1 MFEATVPSTDGSGL
15 PVDVK
20 AFESWAEKTVT
31 DGLNNEGPKPGLK
44 STLFILGCWAKAR
57 PEKIESLFATPL
69 VKILNKLAKEHLTF
83 PVHPQALPSSAFESN
98 TDLVM
103 SALRLCRIRV
113 ADLKDQRR
121 WLLSALV
128 QLIERSTSA
137 RLCHFLL
144 EIMRDWVLSPTE
156 SVPTQKEKAGLLL
169 KMTAYE
175 KKDDPTLFTSFLQ
188 LIYDIYTQPSLKRTD
203 LTTRL
208 EPAFLLGTRT
218 TDPELRSRF
227 IDLFNSN
234 LPRSMAGR
242 LQYIL
247 ASQSWESLSSS
258 YWIQQAIDL
267 LLGCVDAE
275 ELLFPSSSSSKS
287 ESPLRALIQKAQ
299 VKDYLLPVR
308 RLLHTDP
315 STAHILWISVFT
327 TVWSTLS
334 KAQQAESTRHL
345 VSLLAKEHHL
355 NQVDMRPNIVQSILE
370 GILASSPAI
379 VLPPFVVKYLGKT
392 FEAWHT
398 AIELMDRSLSLE
410 PIRSD
415 EALKDNTRD
424 GLAELYAD
432 LCEDDL
438 FYGLWR
444 RRSIYAETN
453 AALSYEQN
461 GLWPQAEV
469 MYETAQIKAR
479 TGVLPF
485 TEPEYCLWE
494 DHWILAAQKLQ
505 QWDILTDLAKA
516 ENNHDLLLECAWRL
530 SDWGS
535 MDRDMIDS
543 TLAAVSDVAT
553 PRRKVFEAYTCLL
566 KSQNSMEKNAD
577 FAKILDEAFQ
587 LSIRKWVS
595 LPKAITMAHIP
606 LLQLFQQYVELSEA
620 ALVFDSLAMTN
631 AQNLEFRVAHDLKGI
646 FTTWRERLPNFWDD
660 ISVWSDLLAWRQ
672 HVFSAVTKVYVP
684 LIAPGET
691 ATYGYRGYHETAWM
705 INRFGHVARK
715 HQLHDV
721 CSNALNKIYAL
732 PNIEISEAFLKLRE
746 QAMCHY
752 QKTSSLAEGLE
763 SISTTNLMYFA
774 PGQKAEFLT
783 LKGMFIAKLGHVDD
797 ANHAFAQ
804 AVQMDLN
811 LPKAWAEWG
820 HYNDQLFKEKPT
832 EQSYAANAVSCYLQA
847 AGLYKSRK
855 TRKLLVRVLWL
866 LSLDDPTSTSIF
878 RAFDDYQGETPVWY
892 WITLV
897 PQLLLSLSHRESKQA
912 HVILNKIAKS
922 YPQVRLRFAL
932 LVRVDTSLLIFS
944 FVSRFP
950 SGSFLPTPNVEGGL
964 RRRQASTPSSS
975 RQASEPPERRSVRQ
989 LPDRLRCERQSRIL
1003 RRRIDSQSF
1012 RPLGRSAQPSSAS
1025 SSALGARRGHS
1036 QHAQDGRPAP
1046 RPLDGEDGRPDS
1058 DSRKAAARGGHLPIH
1073 HRPADGW
1080 NAGEL
1085 HALESPCSRMS
1096 ADLSSPA
1103 SFSAIHHSKRQG

>member
-1 MFEATVPSTDGSGL
+1 MPNHVTHLLSFHIFPLQIEINDANHGVVSNSAKVLALVASSKPDNFFTSQLGLLHKLLEKCIVSDDSTLHASVRPVLERMFDVTAPPSDGS
-15 PVDVK
+15 PVDIEVK
-20 AFESWAEKTVT
+20 AFESWAEATVTEGLTT
-31 DGLNNEGPKPGLK
+31 DGLKAGLK
-44 STLFILGCWAKAR
+44 GTLFLLDCWAKTR
-57 PEKIESLFATPL
+57 PEKIESSFAIPL
-69 VKILNKLAKEHLTF
+69 VKILNRLAKEHISF
-83 PVHPQALPSSAFESN
+83 PTPHAHAPPSAAFEAN
-98 TDLVM
+98 TDLIISV
-103 SALRLCRIRV
+103 LRLCRIRV
-113 ADLKDQRR
+113 DHLKEQRK

-128 QLIERSTSA
+128 QLIEKSVNA

-144 EIMRDWVLSPTE
+144 EIMRDWVLSPKE
-156 SVPTQKEKAGLLL
+156 NVPTHKEKAGLLL
-169 KMTAYE
+169 KMVAFE
-175 KKDDPTLFTSFLQ
+175 KKDDPTLLVTFLQ
-188 LIYDIYTQPSLKRTD
+188 LIYDIYAAPSLKRTD

-208 EPAFLLGTRT
+208 EPAFLLGTRSI
-218 TDPELRSRF
+218 DPELRARF
-227 IDLFNSN
+227 IDLFDSN
-234 LPRSMAGR
+234 LPPSMANR
-242 LQYIL
+242 LQYVL

-258 YWIQQAIDL
+258 FWIQQAVDL
-267 LLGCVDAE
+267 LLGCVDSD
-275 ELLFPSSSSSKS
+275 ELLYPTSSRSSSKI
-287 ESPLRALIQKAQ
+287 ESPLRALSATAK
-299 VKDYLLPVR
+299 VKDYLVPAR

-315 STAHILWISVFT
+315 ATAHTLWISVFT
-327 TVWSTLS
+327 TVWSTLP
-334 KAQQAESTRHL
+334 KAQQTELTRHL
-345 VSLLAKEHHL
+345 VVLLAKEHHL
-355 NQVDMRPNIVQSILE
+355 NQVDMRPNIVQSLLE
-370 GILASSPAI
+370 GVFASSPVI

-392 FEAWHT
+392 FDAWHT
-398 AIELMDRSLSLE
+398 AIELMDHSLSLE

-415 EALKDNTRD
+415 ETLKDNTRD

-461 GLWPQAEV
+461 GMWPQAEV

-494 DHWILAAQKLQ
+494 DHWILSAQKLQ

-516 ENNHDLLLECAWRL
+516 ENNNDLLLECAWRL

-535 MDRDMIDS
+535 MDRDMIDT

-566 KSQNSMEKNAD
+566 KSQNSMEKNTD
-577 FAKILDEAFQ
+577 FAKILDDAYQ

-595 LPKAITMAHIP
+595 LPKAISMAHIP

-631 AQNLEFRVAHDLKGI
+631 AQNLEFRVSQDLKGI

-783 LKGMFIAKLGHVDD
+783 LKGMFIAKLGHADD

-820 HYNDQLFKEKPT
+820 HYNDRLFKEKPT
-832 EQSYAANAVSCYLQA
+832 EPSYAANAVSCYLQA

-866 LSLDDPTSTSIF
+866 LSLDDPSNPIS
-878 RAFDDYQGETPVWY
+878 RAFDSYKGEMPAWY

-897 PQLLLSLSHRESKQA
+897 PQLLLSLSHREAKHA
-912 HVILNKIAKS
+912 RAILMKIAKS
-922 YPQVRLRFAL
+922 YPQVRSLFQHPF
-932 LVRVDTSLLIFS
+932 LVISA
-944 FVSRFP
+944 P
-950 SGSFLPTPNVEGGL
+950 ATPV
-964 RRRQASTPSSS
+964 
-975 RQASEPPERRSVRQ
+975 
-989 LPDRLRCERQSRIL
+989 
-1003 RRRIDSQSF
+1003 F
-1012 RPLGRSAQPSSAS
+1012 
-1025 SSALGARRGHS
+1025 
-1036 QHAQDGRPAP
+1036 
-1046 RPLDGEDGRPDS
+1046 
-1058 DSRKAAARGGHLPIH
+1058 
-1073 HRPADGW
+1073 
-1080 NAGEL
+1080 
-1085 HALESPCSRMS
+1085 
-1096 ADLSSPA
+1096 
-1103 SFSAIHHSKRQG
+1103 